1 MRRLKIYEENPS
13 ATEIGKAVEV
23 LREGGIVIY
32 PTDTIYALGCDALNV
47 RAVERICRIK
57 GINPQKVN
65 LSIICRELSWV
76 SEYAKLNNLYF
87 KLLKRNLP
95 GAFTFILP
103 TSSSLPK
110 IYKNRKT
117 VGVRI
122 PDHAITLALVEALG
136 NPLLTTSV
144 SVDDE
149 EPEYGTDPELIAE
162 RYESVADL
170 IIDGGEGG
178 TIPST
183 TVDCTETSLW
193 YCAKVRAICKNN
205 LCGFIN
211 LLAIRCIAVFKFCLK
226 EYAKFIQF

>member
-1 MRRLKIYEENPS
+1 MRRLKIYEESPN

-183 TVDCTETSLW
+183 TVDCTGDEPVVLREG
-193 YCAKVRAICKNN
+193 KGD
-205 LCGFIN
+205 LQ
-211 LLAIRCIAVFKFCLK
+211 
-226 EYAKFIQF
+226 E

>member
-1 MRRLKIYEENPS
+1 MKRVRIYEEKPS
-13 ATEIGKAVEV
+13 EAEIDKAVKV
-23 LREGGIVIY
+23 LRDGGIVIY
-32 PTDTIYALGCDALNV
+32 PTDTVYALGCDALNV
-47 RAVERICRIK
+47 RAVERICQIK

-76 SEYAKLNNLYF
+76 SEYAKLSNLYF

-117 VGVRI
+117 VGIRI
-122 PDHAITLALVEALG
+122 PDNAITLALVEALG

-144 SVDDE
+144 AIDEE

-162 RYESVADL
+162 RYEAVADL

-183 TVDCTETSLW
+183 TVDCTGDAPVILREGKGELQ
-193 YCAKVRAICKNN
+193 
-205 LCGFIN
+205 
-211 LLAIRCIAVFKFCLK
+211 
-226 EYAKFIQF
+226 E

>member
-1 MRRLKIYEENPS
+1 MRRLKIYEENPN

-87 KLLKRNLP
+87 KLLKSNLP

-183 TVDCTETSLW
+183 TVDCTGDEPVVLREG
-193 YCAKVRAICKNN
+193 KGD
-205 LCGFIN
+205 LQ
-211 LLAIRCIAVFKFCLK
+211 
-226 EYAKFIQF
+226 E

>member
-1 MRRLKIYEENPS
+1 MRRLKIYEENPN

-122 PDHAITLALVEALG
+122 PDHTITLALVEALG

-183 TVDCTETSLW
+183 TVDCTGDEPVVLREG
-193 YCAKVRAICKNN
+193 KGD
-205 LCGFIN
+205 LQ
-211 LLAIRCIAVFKFCLK
+211 
-226 EYAKFIQF
+226 E

>member
-1 MRRLKIYEENPS
+1 MRRLKIYEENPN

-103 TSSSLPK
+103 ASSSLPK

-183 TVDCTETSLW
+183 TVDCTGDEPVVLREG
-193 YCAKVRAICKNN
+193 KGD
-205 LCGFIN
+205 LQ
-211 LLAIRCIAVFKFCLK
+211 
-226 EYAKFIQF
+226 E

>member
-1 MRRLKIYEENPS
+1 MRRLKIYEENPN

-183 TVDCTETSLW
+183 MEIV
-193 YCAKVRAICKNN
+193 VN
-205 LCGFIN
+205 LRNIENKKGI
-211 LLAIRCIAVFKFCLK
+211 II
-226 EYAKFIQF
+226 Y

>member
-1 MRRLKIYEENPS
+1 MRRLKIYEENPN

-117 VGVRI
+117 VGGRI

-183 TVDCTETSLW
+183 TVDCTGDEPVVLREG
-193 YCAKVRAICKNN
+193 KGD
-205 LCGFIN
+205 LQ
-211 LLAIRCIAVFKFCLK
+211 
-226 EYAKFIQF
+226 E

>member
-1 MRRLKIYEENPS
+1 MKRVRIYEEKPS
-13 ATEIGKAVEV
+13 EAEIDKAVKV
-23 LREGGIVIY
+23 LRDGGIVIY
-32 PTDTIYALGCDALNV
+32 PTDTVYALGCDALNV
-47 RAVERICRIK
+47 RAVERICQIK

-76 SEYAKLNNLYF
+76 SEYAKLSNLYF
-87 KLLKRNLP
+87 KLLKRNLQ

-110 IYKNRKT
+110 IYKNRRT
-117 VGVRI
+117 VGIRI
-122 PDHAITLALVEALG
+122 PDNAITLALVEALG

-144 SVDDE
+144 AIDEE

-162 RYESVADL
+162 RYEAVADL

-183 TVDCTETSLW
+183 TVDCTGDAHVILREGKGELQ
-193 YCAKVRAICKNN
+193 
-205 LCGFIN
+205 
-211 LLAIRCIAVFKFCLK
+211 
-226 EYAKFIQF
+226 E

>member
-1 MRRLKIYEENPS
+1 MRRLKIYEENPN

-183 TVDCTETSLW
+183 TVDCTRDEPVVLREG
-193 YCAKVRAICKNN
+193 KGD
-205 LCGFIN
+205 LQ
-211 LLAIRCIAVFKFCLK
+211 
-226 EYAKFIQF
+226 E

>member
-117 VGVRI
+117 VEVRI

-183 TVDCTETSLW
+183 TVDCTGDEPVVLREG
-193 YCAKVRAICKNN
+193 KGD
-205 LCGFIN
+205 LQ
-211 LLAIRCIAVFKFCLK
+211 
-226 EYAKFIQF
+226 E

>member
-1 MRRLKIYEENPS
+1 MKRLRIYETNPS
-13 ATEIGKAVEV
+13 ESEIAKAVAV
-23 LREGGIVIY
+23 LRDGGIVIY

-47 RAVERICRIK
+47 RAVERICQIK

-65 LSIICRELSWV
+65 LSIICRDLSWV
-76 SEYAKLNNLYF
+76 SEYAKMSNSYF

-95 GAFTFILP
+95 GPFTFILP
-103 TSSSLPK
+103 TSASLPK

-117 VGVRI
+117 VGIRI
-122 PDHAITLALVEALG
+122 PDNPITLALAEALG

-144 SVDDE
+144 AIDEE

-183 TVDCTETSLW
+183 TVDCTGDEPVVLREG
-193 YCAKVRAICKNN
+193 KGE
-205 LCGFIN
+205 L
-211 LLAIRCIAVFKFCLK
+211 
-226 EYAKFIQF
+226 EE

>member
-117 VGVRI
+117 GGVRI

-183 TVDCTETSLW
+183 TVDCTGDEPVVLREG
-193 YCAKVRAICKNN
+193 KGD
-205 LCGFIN
+205 LQ
-211 LLAIRCIAVFKFCLK
+211 
-226 EYAKFIQF
+226 E

>member
-1 MRRLKIYEENPS
+1 MKRLRIYEDNPS
-13 ATEIGKAVEV
+13 ETEIAKAMKV
-23 LREGGIVIY
+23 LRDGGVVIY

-47 RAVERICRIK
+47 RAVERICQIK

-65 LSIICRELSWV
+65 LSIICKDLSWI
-76 SEYAKLNNLYF
+76 SEYAKLNNFYF
-87 KLLKRNLP
+87 KLLKKNLP

-117 VGVRI
+117 VGIRI
-122 PDHAITLALVEALG
+122 PDNAITLALVEALG

-144 SVDDE
+144 AIDEE
-149 EPEYGTDPELIAE
+149 EPECGMDPELIAE

-178 TIPST
+178 MIPST
-183 TVDCTETSLW
+183 TVDCT
-193 YCAKVRAICKNN
+193 ADDPVV
-205 LCGFIN
+205 LCDWKGE
-211 LLAIRCIAVFKFCLK
+211 LQ
-226 EYAKFIQF
+226 E

>member
-1 MRRLKIYEENPS
+1 MRRLKIYEENPN

-32 PTDTIYALGCDALNV
+32 PTDTIYAMGCDALNV

-149 EPEYGTDPELIAE
+149 EPEYGTEPELRAE
-162 RYESVADL
+162 RYDSVADL

-178 TIPST
+178 TIPAT
-183 TVDCTETSLW
+183 TVDCTGDEPVVLREG
-193 YCAKVRAICKNN
+193 KGD
-205 LCGFIN
+205 LQ
-211 LLAIRCIAVFKFCLK
+211 
-226 EYAKFIQF
+226 E

>member
-1 MRRLKIYEENPS
+1 MRRLKIYEENPN

-162 RYESVADL
+162 RSESVADL

-183 TVDCTETSLW
+183 TVDCTGDEPGVL
-193 YCAKVRAICKNN
+193 REGNGD
-205 LCGFIN
+205 LQ
-211 LLAIRCIAVFKFCLK
+211 
-226 EYAKFIQF
+226 E

>member
-183 TVDCTETSLW
+183 TVDCTGDEP
-193 YCAKVRAICKNN
+193 
-205 LCGFIN
+205 
-211 LLAIRCIAVFKFCLK
+211 AVLREGKGDLQ
-226 EYAKFIQF
+226 E

>member
-1 MRRLKIYEENPS
+1 MRRLKIYEENPN

-183 TVDCTETSLW
+183 TVDCTGDEPVVLRGG
-193 YCAKVRAICKNN
+193 KGD
-205 LCGFIN
+205 LQ
-211 LLAIRCIAVFKFCLK
+211 
-226 EYAKFIQF
+226 E

>member
-1 MRRLKIYEENPS
+1 MRRLKIYEENPN

-183 TVDCTETSLW
+183 TVDCTGDEP
-193 YCAKVRAICKNN
+193 V
-205 LCGFIN
+205 
-211 LLAIRCIAVFKFCLK
+211 VFREGKGDLQ
-226 EYAKFIQF
+226 E

>member
-1 MRRLKIYEENPS
+1 MRRLKIYEENPN

-144 SVDDE
+144 SVGDE

-170 IIDGGEGG
+170 IIDGGGGG

-183 TVDCTETSLW
+183 TVDCTGDEPVVLREG
-193 YCAKVRAICKNN
+193 KGD
-205 LCGFIN
+205 LQ
-211 LLAIRCIAVFKFCLK
+211 
-226 EYAKFIQF
+226 E

>member
-1 MRRLKIYEENPS
+1 M
-13 ATEIGKAVEV
+13 
-23 LREGGIVIY
+23 
-32 PTDTIYALGCDALNV
+32 
-47 RAVERICRIK
+47 
-57 GINPQKVN
+57 
-65 LSIICRELSWV
+65 
-76 SEYAKLNNLYF
+76 YF

-183 TVDCTETSLW
+183 TVDCTGDEPVVLREG
-193 YCAKVRAICKNN
+193 KGD
-205 LCGFIN
+205 LQ
-211 LLAIRCIAVFKFCLK
+211 
-226 EYAKFIQF
+226 E

>member
-1 MRRLKIYEENPS
+1 MRRLKIYEENPN

-103 TSSSLPK
+103 TSSPCLRF
-110 IYKNRKT
+110 IKT
-117 VGVRI
+117 ARRWGCVF
-122 PDHAITLALVEALG
+122 PTM
-136 NPLLTTSV
+136 PLRWRWS
-144 SVDDE
+144 
-149 EPEYGTDPELIAE
+149 
-162 RYESVADL
+162 RR
-170 IIDGGEGG
+170 
-178 TIPST
+178 
-183 TVDCTETSLW
+183 W
-193 YCAKVRAICKNN
+193 
-205 LCGFIN
+205 
-211 LLAIRCIAVFKFCLK
+211 AIR
-226 EYAKFIQF
+226 Y

>member
-1 MRRLKIYEENPS
+1 MRRLKIYEENPN

-76 SEYAKLNNLYF
+76 SEYAKLNTLYF

-183 TVDCTETSLW
+183 TVDCTGDEPVVLREG
-193 YCAKVRAICKNN
+193 KGD
-205 LCGFIN
+205 LQ
-211 LLAIRCIAVFKFCLK
+211 
-226 EYAKFIQF
+226 E

>member
-87 KLLKRNLP
+87 KLLKRRW
-95 GAFTFILP
+95 GCVFP
-103 TSSSLPK
+103 TM
-110 IYKNRKT
+110 
-117 VGVRI
+117 
-122 PDHAITLALVEALG
+122 
-136 NPLLTTSV
+136 PLRWRWS
-144 SVDDE
+144 
-149 EPEYGTDPELIAE
+149 
-162 RYESVADL
+162 RR
-170 IIDGGEGG
+170 
-178 TIPST
+178 
-183 TVDCTETSLW
+183 W
-193 YCAKVRAICKNN
+193 
-205 LCGFIN
+205 
-211 LLAIRCIAVFKFCLK
+211 AIR
-226 EYAKFIQF
+226 Y

>member
-1 MRRLKIYEENPS
+1 MKRVRIYEEKPS
-13 ATEIGKAVEV
+13 EAEIDKAVKV
-23 LREGGIVIY
+23 LRDGGIVIY
-32 PTDTIYALGCDALNV
+32 PTDTVYALGCDALNV
-47 RAVERICRIK
+47 RAVERICQIK

-76 SEYAKLNNLYF
+76 SEYAKLSNLYF

-117 VGVRI
+117 VGIRI
-122 PDHAITLALVEALG
+122 PDNAITLALVEALG

-144 SVDDE
+144 AIDEE

-170 IIDGGEGG
+170 MIDGGEGG

-183 TVDCTETSLW
+183 TVDCTGDEPVVLREG
-193 YCAKVRAICKNN
+193 KGE
-205 LCGFIN
+205 L
-211 LLAIRCIAVFKFCLK
+211 
-226 EYAKFIQF
+226 EE

>member
-1 MRRLKIYEENPS
+1 MRRLKIYEENPN

-32 PTDTIYALGCDALNV
+32 STDTIYALGCDALNV

-183 TVDCTETSLW
+183 TVDCTGDEPVVLREG
-193 YCAKVRAICKNN
+193 KGD
-205 LCGFIN
+205 LQ
-211 LLAIRCIAVFKFCLK
+211 
-226 EYAKFIQF
+226 E